1 MILSEKHA
9 GKSKKGDC
17 MKKSMFL
24 SISLVTCLT
33 ASALALEAPAVP
45 PKHPEIPAAASSP
58 APSVSAPAAADPVV
72 PAAAPAA
79 DVPLAGKVV
88 QTMNAGGY
96 SYIYIEQADGSKK
109 WVAVTQIAVKVGDQ
123 MSFKPGMEM
132 GRFESK
138 ALNRSFDSII
148 FSEGVISGGSTGP
161 VLDPGKNQGVS
172 PGSEGALKDK
182 AAKISVTKATGTNA
196 ATVAEAFAKSAKLNK
211 KTVVIRGQVVKI
223 SSGIMGKNWI
233 HIQDGTGS
241 EKKKTHNLV
250 CTSKTDIADV
260 GDVVTITGTLIK
272 DRDFGAGYKYP
283 VIIEDS
289 TITK

>member
-1 MILSEKHA
+1 
-9 GKSKKGDC
+9 

-24 SISLVTCLT
+24 SFSLAACIT
-33 ASALALEAPAVP
+33 ASAFALETPAVPASHPKKPAAAHPAIPAADAPAVL
-45 PKHPEIPAAASSP
+45 PAWLLQHR
-58 APSVSAPAAADPVV
+58 ADPAV
-72 PAAAPAA
+72 P
-79 DVPLAGKVV
+79 VSLSGKVL
-88 QTMNAGGY
+88 QTMNASGY

-109 WVAVTQIAVKVGDQ
+109 WVAVTQTNVKVGDQ

-138 ALNRSFDSII
+138 ALNRSFDSIV
-148 FSEGVISGGSTGP
+148 FSDGVLSGGSTAAAP
-161 VLDPGKNQGVS
+161 DPGKGEGVS
-172 PGSEGALKDK
+172 PGSQGATKDK
-182 AAKISVTKATGTNA
+182 AAKISVTKATGPNA
-196 ATVAEAFAKSAKLNK
+196 ITVAEAYSKSAKLNK
-211 KTVVIRGQVVKI
+211 KTVVIRGQVVKF

-241 EKKKTHNLV
+241 EKKKNHNLV

-283 VIIEDS
+283 VIIED
-289 TITK
+289 TKITK

>member
-1 MILSEKHA
+1 
-9 GKSKKGDC
+9 

-24 SISLVTCLT
+24 SFSLAVCIT
-33 ASALALEAPAVP
+33 ASAFALEAPAAP
-45 PKHPEIPAAASSP
+45 ASSPEKPAAAHPSIP
-58 APSVSAPAAADPVV
+58 ADAAPAVPASADAAS

-79 DVPLAGKVV
+79 PVSLSGKVL

-96 SYIYIEQADGSKK
+96 SYIYIEQADGTKS
-109 WVAVTQIAVKVGDQ
+109 WLAVAQTAVKVGDQ
-123 MSFKPGMEM
+123 MTFKPGMEM

-138 ALNRSFDSII
+138 ALNRSFDSIT
-148 FSEGVISGGSTGP
+148 FSEGVISGGSTAP
-161 VLDPGKNQGVS
+161 VLDPGKGEGVS
-172 PGSEGALKDK
+172 PGSQGATKEK
-182 AAKISVTKATGTNA
+182 AAKISVTKATGPNA
-196 ATVAEAFAKSAKLNK
+196 TTVAEAYSKSAKLNK
-211 KTVVIRGQVVKI
+211 KKVVIHGQVVKF

-241 EKKKTHNLV
+241 ETKKTHNLV

-260 GDVVTITGTLIK
+260 GDVVTVTGTLIK

-283 VIIEDS
+283 VIIEDA